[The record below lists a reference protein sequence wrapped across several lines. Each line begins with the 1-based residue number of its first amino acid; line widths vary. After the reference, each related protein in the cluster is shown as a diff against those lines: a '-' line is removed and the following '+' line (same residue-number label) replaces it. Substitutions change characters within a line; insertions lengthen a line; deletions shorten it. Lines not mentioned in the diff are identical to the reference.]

1 MNYYNL
7 FFVDQHYIQMTDG
20 TNEQKLQQIIT
31 QKWIAGFPEGLNAWS
46 EYRRTGY
53 PKLFPII
60 ANKSAFP
67 ELTTLGIR
75 RLPFCQNEKSFNRP
89 GYDSGVKI
97 LEARGGKDNIA
108 TRLWWDT
115 PAGNF

>member
-1 MNYYNL
+1 MASKRW
-7 FFVDQHYIQMTDG
+7 
-20 TNEQKLQQIIT
+20 TNACAQRPAAK
-31 QKWIAGFPEGLNAWS
+31 A
-46 EYRRTGY
+46 RTGY